1 MINLMLEDE
10 LVGIPPSER
19 ILLLPHC
26 LRPSQTCPGKYSKQG
41 LVCPEDCSQP
51 CAIRILREAA
61 AALNYKGC
69 CVAPGGAMALRFV
82 KQMHAR
88 GVVAVACDKEL
99 EMGINGV
106 ESAAQSEQIQM
117 PVIVVVPLTKDGCV
131 DTEVDIDQALRTIEL
146 VEETPSFLQPA
157 CSLCIAV

>member
-1 MINLMLEDE
+1 
-10 LVGIPPSER
+10 
-19 ILLLPHC
+19 
-26 LRPSQTCPGKYSKQG
+26 
-41 LVCPEDCSQP
+41 
-51 CAIRILREAA
+51 
-61 AALNYKGC
+61 
-69 CVAPGGAMALRFV
+69 MALRFV